1 MKIHIWGCLSG
12 TEPMPGK
19 HHTSWALEKDGFF
32 WWFDAGENCART
44 AHLQGY
50 DVRKIKKLFISHSH
64 GDHTAGLY
72 HLFMTMSKLNSLD
85 RNYDDSIPIPQT
97 EFECI
102 VPDPE
107 IVELNK
113 KILFFLTDEERSS
126 LKIDVRQIQP
136 GVLTDE
142 EGVHVE
148 CLRNHH
154 IEPLPDGRGAS
165 YSFRIKAEGKT
176 IIASGDVR
184 STDDLAPFLEEG
196 CDMLLMETGHHSAPK
211 LCQVWKERNYQIG
224 KVVFMHHGRE
234 ILKDPADVA
243 GRCAVNWG
251 EAVILAHDGMELEL
265 S

>member
-85 RNYDDSIPIPQT
+85 CRYDDSISVPPT

-113 KILFFLTDEERSS
+113 RSSFFLQV
-126 LKIDVRQIQP
+126 KNAVR
-136 GVLTDE
+136 
-142 EGVHVE
+142 
-148 CLRNHH
+148 
-154 IEPLPDGRGAS
+154 
-165 YSFRIKAEGKT
+165 
-176 IIASGDVR
+176 
-184 STDDLAPFLEEG
+184 
-196 CDMLLMETGHHSAPK
+196 
-211 LCQVWKERNYQIG
+211 
-224 KVVFMHHGRE
+224 
-234 ILKDPADVA
+234 
-243 GRCAVNWG
+243 
-251 EAVILAHDGMELEL
+251 
-265 S
+265 

>member
-85 RNYDDSIPIPQT
+85 CRYDDSISVPPT

-113 KILFFLTDEERSS
+113 KILFFLTSEERSS
-126 LKIDVRQIQP
+126 LKIGVRQTQP
-136 GVLTDE
+136 GVLTDAD
-142 EGVHVE
+142 GVFVE
-148 CLRNHH
+148 CIRNHH
-154 IEPLPDGRGAS
+154 IEPLSDGRGAS

-184 STDDLAPFLEEG
+184 SSDDLAPFLEEG
-196 CDMLLMETGHHSAPK
+196 CDILLMETGHHSAPR
-211 LCQVWKERNYQIG
+211 LCQVWKERNYKIG
-224 KVVFMHHGRE
+224 KVVFIHHGRE

-243 GRCAVNWG
+243 GRCAINRG
-251 EAVILAHDGMELEL
+251 EPVIIAHDGMELEL

>member
-85 RNYDDSIPIPQT
+85 CRYDDSISVPPT

-113 KILFFLTDEERSS
+113 KILFFLTSEERSS
-126 LKIDVRQIQP
+126 LKIGVRQTQP
-136 GVLTDE
+136 GVLTDAD
-142 EGVHVE
+142 GVFVE
-148 CLRNHH
+148 CIRNHH
-154 IEPLPDGRGAS
+154 IEPLSDGRGAS

-184 STDDLAPFLEEG
+184 SSDDLAPFLEEG
-196 CDMLLMETGHHSAPK
+196 CDILLMETGHHSAPR
-211 LCQVWKERNYQIG
+211 LCQVWKERNYKIG

-234 ILKDPADVA
+234 ILKDAAGVA
-243 GRCAVNWG
+243 GRSAINWG
-251 EAVILAHDGMELEL
+251 EPVTIAYDGMELEL
-265 S
+265 

>member
-85 RNYDDSIPIPQT
+85 CRYNDSISVPPT

-113 KILFFLTDEERSS
+113 KILFFLTSEERSS
-126 LKIDVRQIQP
+126 LKIGVRQTQP
-136 GVLTDE
+136 GVLTDAD
-142 EGVHVE
+142 GVFVE
-148 CLRNHH
+148 CIRNHH
-154 IEPLPDGRGAS
+154 IEPLSDGRGAS

-184 STDDLAPFLEEG
+184 SSDDLAPFLEEG
-196 CDMLLMETGHHSAPK
+196 CDILLMETGHHSAPR
-211 LCQVWKERNYQIG
+211 LCQVWKERNYKIG
-224 KVVFMHHGRE
+224 KVVFIHHGRE

-243 GRCAVNWG
+243 GRCAINRG
-251 EAVILAHDGMELEL
+251 EPVIIAHDGMELEL